1 MQHYKANEPKALKM
15 YSTFIREIL
24 NNKEKSKE
32 IIGLSNKSPDQE
44 QENFEIEYDDDF
56 TVGKTIM
63 YCSSELVLLTT
74 LIILNYEDLNILLIL
89 GVIWY
94 NR

>member
-32 IIGLSNKSPDQE
+32 IIGLSNKTLEQE

-56 TVGKTIM
+56 AVGKTIM
-63 YCSSELVLLTT
+63 YCSSELVLS
-74 LIILNYEDLNILLIL
+74 LIYHLLNPLL
-89 GVIWY
+89 
-94 NR
+94 